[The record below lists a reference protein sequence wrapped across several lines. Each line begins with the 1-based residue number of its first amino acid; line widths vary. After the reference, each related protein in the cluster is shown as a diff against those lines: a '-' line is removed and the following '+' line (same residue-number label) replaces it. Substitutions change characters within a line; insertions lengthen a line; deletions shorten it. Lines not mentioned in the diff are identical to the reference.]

1 MFRTP
6 PSCRQ
11 FSSTAPWPPASQKR
25 LAIPSSQS
33 HEDHATDKT
42 RKVHS
47 RCCYRYDLSI
57 NNHYTAFDCWPFK
70 ASLWLVLA
78 ATPPRGGKAF
88 GRLRVLSPTFA
99 RQNEPSTRLAMLRL
113 CRARGSAPL
122 HGRLR
127 RRFDGSRAASRVI
140 PLPATAPTA
149 AKPRLLIGRHR
160 GRMNGF
166 INQGVRK
173 MIIGLLNQND
183 QNALV
188 GNLPSLNLV
197 RLEGPT

>member
-1 MFRTP
+1 
-6 PSCRQ
+6 
-11 FSSTAPWPPASQKR
+11 
-25 LAIPSSQS
+25 
-33 HEDHATDKT
+33 
-42 RKVHS
+42 
-47 RCCYRYDLSI
+47 
-57 NNHYTAFDCWPFK
+57 
-70 ASLWLVLA
+70 
-78 ATPPRGGKAF
+78 
-88 GRLRVLSPTFA
+88 
-99 RQNEPSTRLAMLRL
+99 MLRL

-122 HGRLR
+122 RGRLR
-127 RRFDGSRAASRVI
+127 RGFDRSRAASRVI

-188 GNLPSLNLV
+188 GNLPSINLRDV
-197 RLEGPT
+197 SFEPIAKKGNGPDFRVTIEGVCATWVL